1 MQRTAW
7 RCSVVVLSLV
17 YTVLLGHPVKAQQI
31 KAQQEER
38 PLRLEQHRFS
48 PAEIRVPAHTAF
60 VLTIINKDKE
70 DDEFEMSALR
80 LEKIVPGGTTLPVKM
95 PPMQPGTYEF
105 VGEFH
110 ESTAKGRIIAE

>member
-1 MQRTAW
+1 MRRTVW
-7 RCSVVVLSLV
+7 LWNVVVSSLV
-17 YTVLLGHPVKAQQI
+17 CTALLGHPVEAQQG

-38 PLRLEQHRFS
+38 TLTLEKHRFS
-48 PAEIRVPAHTAF
+48 PAELRVPAHTAF

-70 DDEFEMSALR
+70 DEEFEISALR
-80 LEKIVPGGTTLPVKM
+80 LEKIVPGGKTLPVKM
-95 PPMQPGTYEF
+95 PALKPGTYEF